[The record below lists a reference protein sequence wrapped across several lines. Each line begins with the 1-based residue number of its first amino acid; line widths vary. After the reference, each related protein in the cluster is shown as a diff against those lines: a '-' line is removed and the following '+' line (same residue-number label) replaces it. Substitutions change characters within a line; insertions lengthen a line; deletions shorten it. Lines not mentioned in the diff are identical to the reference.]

1 LAILLGAA
9 SVGREELV
17 LAAQA
22 RSILQFIGLTARA
35 DQLASA
41 LPYGELR
48 LLEVAI
54 ALAAKPRLLLLDEPV
69 CGLNPAETA
78 NFMALLR
85 RIRALDVTVLL
96 VEHDMKMVMG
106 VSDRIICLN
115 QGRIIADGTPEAI
128 RSNAEVVRAYLG
140 TQRAATS

>member
-1 LAILLGAA
+1 
-9 SVGREELV
+9 
-17 LAAQA
+17 
-22 RSILQFIGLTARA
+22 
-35 DQLASA
+35 
-41 LPYGELR
+41 
-48 LLEVAI
+48 
-54 ALAAKPRLLLLDEPV
+54 
-69 CGLNPAETA
+69 
-78 NFMALLR
+78 MALLS

-140 TQRAATS
+140 TQRAAG